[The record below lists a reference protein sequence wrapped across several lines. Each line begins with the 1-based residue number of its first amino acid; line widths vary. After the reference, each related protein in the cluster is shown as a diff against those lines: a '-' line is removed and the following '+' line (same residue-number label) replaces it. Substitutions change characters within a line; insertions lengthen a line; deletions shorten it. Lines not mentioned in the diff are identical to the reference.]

1 MAKLTE
7 GEKEAI
13 KAGMDLWV
21 EGFQAEIQALM
32 DKGKNQIFAKTWP
45 ELVKREILMKLKIQ

>member
-7 GEKEAI
+7 VEKEAV

-21 EGFQAEIQALM
+21 EGFQSEIQALM
-32 DKGKNQIFAKTWP
+32 DKGKTPIFAKTWP

>member
-7 GEKEAI
+7 VEKEAI

-32 DKGKNQIFAKTWP
+32 DEGKRPIFAKTWP

>member
-7 GEKEAI
+7 VEKEAI

-32 DKGKNQIFAKTWP
+32 DKGKTPIFAKTWP
-45 ELVKREILMKLKIQ
+45 ELVKRELLMKLKIQ

>member
-7 GEKEAI
+7 VEREAI

-32 DKGKNQIFAKTWP
+32 DKGKTPIFAKTWP